1 MTKLD
6 AGSGA
11 SKRGSGPTV
20 TVVRPS
26 SSRSSLST
34 ASVSDSPAWTLPPG
48 NSQRPP
54 CRLCAG
60 RWQTRYRSPR
70 RITAATTG
78 VVRGLGAFM
87 VGQRIAARTDGG
99 PVIFAR

>member
-1 MTKLD
+1 
-6 AGSGA
+6 
-11 SKRGSGPTV
+11 
-20 TVVRPS
+20 
-26 SSRSSLST
+26 
-34 ASVSDSPAWTLPPG
+34 
-48 NSQRPP
+48 
-54 CRLCAG
+54 LCAG